1 MNNRSR
7 PLGMSLIA
15 WITFAIFAVLII
27 FTLKQGSGKD
37 YRLLAIAIPMLAALI
52 IIPMIL
58 TRMSQS
64 TYSRATSLY
73 EEKAR
78 FHKVSNITSNTL
90 GEAVKIRGTVERIS
104 FRWLNRPWLKI
115 NDGTGAISAILF
127 TSLQESLAVGEQ
139 VEVLGTVIR
148 AFPHRKAQAISAI
161 NVKKLTL
168 NPLKQVQGQ
177 G

>member
-27 FTLKQGSGKD
+27 FSFSRSKD